1 MKTPL
6 VGLDWYGDKTFA
18 YFLEEKLQQKCK
30 EYEELLVNK
39 ETNTKPEYLFLKT
52 KNGES
57 FGIVVHKEQRLNK
70 PSLLHKKGYKSR
82 RVSYNL
88 NELDDE
94 FVHWALRTTIS
105 KMNVRNFT
113 KIEAYSLKE
122 DCELV
127 QVAEFSYFVSED
139 KHGKEAYIDG
149 VHVKKDYRGLDIS
162 RALQDYAHLR
172 FAKEGVDVVTADLM
186 KIDIDY
192 ASETLDPYRD
202 PYTPYFNMLVGN
214 PRERVFRGE
223 IIRTKETDSYGYEVE
238 SKKKMH
244 DHWIGVTPVRA
255 EMKNIKLNPDVI
267 IPKDEFIKNQ
277 GEDVSIM

>member
-57 FGIVVHKEQRLNK
+57 FGIVIHKEQRLNK
-70 PSLLHKKGYKSR
+70 PSLLHKKGYKSH

-88 NELDDE
+88 NELDDD
-94 FVHWALRTTIS
+94 FAHWALQTTIS
-105 KMNVRNFT
+105 KMNIRNFT

-122 DCELV
+122 DCRLV

-172 FAKEGVDVVTADLM
+172 FAKEGVDAITADLV

-192 ASETLDPYRD
+192 ASETTDPYRD

-223 IIRTKETDSYGYEVE
+223 IIRAKETESYGYDVE
-238 SKKKMH
+238 SKRQMH

-267 IPKDEFIKNQ
+267 IPKDEFVKNQ
-277 GEDVSIM
+277 GEDVSTM

>member
-6 VGLDWYGDKTFA
+6 VGLDGYGDSTFA
-18 YFLEEKLQQKCK
+18 FFLEEKLQQKCK

-57 FGIVVHKEQRLNK
+57 FGIVVHKEQRFNK
-70 PSLLHKKGYKSR
+70 KSLFHKKGYKSH

-88 NELDDE
+88 DELDDG
-94 FVHWALRTTIS
+94 FVQWELRTTTA
-105 KMNVRNFT
+105 KMNPRNFT

-122 DCELV
+122 DCCLV
-127 QVAEFSYFVSED
+127 PVAEFSYFVSED
-139 KHGKEAYIDG
+139 RHGREAYIDG
-149 VHVKKDYRGLDIS
+149 VHVNEEYRGLDIS

-172 FAKEGVDVVTADLM
+172 FEKEGVDVITADLM

-192 ASETLDPYRD
+192 ASETTDPYRD
-202 PYTPYFNMLVGN
+202 PYTPYFNMLVGS
-214 PRERVFRGE
+214 PKERVFRGE
-223 IIRTKETDSYGYEVE
+223 IIRAKETDSYGYEVE
-238 SKKKMH
+238 SKKQMH

-255 EMKNIKLNPDVI
+255 EMKNIKFNPDVI
-267 IPKDEFIKNQ
+267 ISKEEFFKDQ
-277 GEDVSIM
+277 SEDISTM